1 MDLRNYFYPYKI
13 SGVHEKKQSLHL
25 INFSFLLDN
34 KMVEMIYLFAFPF
47 FSLPSTPPPPLPPS
61 LFLSK
66 HIVSLTSITFPQMEK
81 FVPHNMCNT
90 LLCYKLHKLREKGIY
105 ILFSIKNNITWLMGI
120 RKE

>member
-13 SGVHEKKQSLHL
+13 SGVHEKSNHSTSSTFL
-25 INFSFLLDN
+25 FLLDN

-47 FSLPSTPPPPLPPS
+47 FLFPPHTPPPPP